1 MSRFEDL
8 LEDTL
13 YLEIPS
19 ARIYFTGFFKIENE
33 NEYEFDNRMSEANI
47 SALRYLFENEDDL
60 DARVDEVLEIDP
72 LCIEGWYIRH
82 KLAEDEENHHLLRSY
97 LAMSK
102 DYAGFNEYEKDNYRF
117 ILMRHADYLAA
128 IHNVHKALSVLDLL
142 SGLEGTR
149 QGLVEMYAI
158 CYAALERGDEFYDLY
173 LDTEFTSLFQ
183 YLMLIVT
190 LLKEENYL
198 RAEEVCRDMIEVYPL
213 SIFLD
218 HPQDLAD
225 DESKEAENFFNTLDF
240 IYDHLL
246 SVEDFF
252 TWFKETKKTAR
263 YS

>member
-1 MSRFEDL
+1 MNHFEEL

-13 YLEIPS
+13 YLEIPA
-19 ARIYFTGFFKIENE
+19 ARIYFNGYFKIENE
-33 NEYEFDNRMSEANI
+33 EDYEFDERMSEANI
-47 SALRYLFENEDDL
+47 RALRYLFESEDEL
-60 DARVDEVLEIDP
+60 EARVDEALEIDP
-72 LCIEGWYIRH
+72 LCLEAWYICH
-82 KLAEDEENHHLLRSY
+82 KLSEDEENHHLLRRY
-97 LAMSK
+97 LALSK
-102 DYAGFNEYEKDNYRF
+102 EYPGFNEYEKDNYRF

-142 SGLEGTR
+142 SGLEGSR
-149 QGLVEMYAI
+149 QGLVEMYAL
-158 CYAALERGDEFYDLY
+158 CYATLERGEEFYQLY

-190 LLKEENYL
+190 LLKEESFQ

-213 SIFLD
+213 SVFLD

-225 DESKEAENFFNTLDF
+225 DESKETETFFNTLDF
-240 IYDHLL
+240 VYDHLL

-252 TWFKETKKTAR
+252 LWFKETKKTAR